1 MARFS
6 VALGPGPVN
15 MNASS
20 RRHSSISGLPGMKY
34 SETSYAMTPQEEE
47 ALRNSFKNIPGIDPV
62 TAQKLG
68 DEAVAKS
75 PHYRMADA
83 NPRYGGSTPSSSF
96 IQAVDVSPALG
107 LATITMKNGRSYSY
121 PITSKQAGELINAD
135 SLGRWYNANIK
146 LHRGGPGASTIPKS
160 TDATTTAQVLTNVM
174 TSSPSS
180 GFRGVSPSVG
190 LGGAALGGAGMTL
203 LAQLIRAIKNSEK

>member
-1 MARFS
+1 MRFDI
-6 VALGPGPVN
+6 VAGGSSPF

-20 RRHSSISGLPGMKY
+20 RRHGNIAGLNGLKY
-34 SETSYAMTPQEEE
+34 SETSYQMSPQEEE
-47 ALRNSFKNIPGIDPV
+47 ALRNSFKNVPGIDPL
-62 TAQKLG
+62 TAAKLG

-75 PHYRMADA
+75 PHYRVTDST
-83 NPRYGGSTPSSSF
+83 PRYGGSNAGSSF
-96 IQAVDVSPALG
+96 IRAVDVSPALG
-107 LATITMKNGRSYSY
+107 LATITMANGRSYSY